1 MLRERGAVPIPC
13 GTLTSAGAARIL
25 QLPGAE
31 QGFYLG
37 LQKANMQGEKRGKK
51 NKIVHCI

>member
-25 QLPGAE
+25 QLLGAD

-37 LQKANMQGEKRGKK
+37 LQKANMQGEKRKK
-51 NKIVHCI
+51 K